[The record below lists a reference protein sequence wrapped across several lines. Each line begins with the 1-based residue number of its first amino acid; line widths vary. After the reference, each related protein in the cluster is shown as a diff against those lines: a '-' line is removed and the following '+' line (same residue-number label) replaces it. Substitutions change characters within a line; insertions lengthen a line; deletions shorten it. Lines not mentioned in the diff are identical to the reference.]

1 MKFEM
6 VRQNLN
12 MTEIPR
18 ADDSVTRLVLITLD
32 SCRWDSAQ
40 SATTPFSGLL
50 GSTSTGDGSRNVH
63 TACPRGAVPRVLSA
77 VIGATDTVLSR
88 LPQYKRW
95 GKTGQSARGT
105 VEGQNLVDGLK
116 QDGWTT
122 VGAAGMRSF
131 KWANL
136 QQGFGKFFYWGPEY
150 LPSDGDLPS
159 WSSEDYAL
167 AHVEELVDAVGAA
180 ERWLLFINAAE
191 THAPYA
197 CTAARLEEQRRLK
210 RFRNAKE
217 KLPNDDGTA
226 RLMSQLRQAR
236 IEAVSN
242 VDDRLRTLFE
252 ALPRPFHYVITA
264 DHGESFGEEGIWGHV
279 HGAQEVLHVPLWE
292 GLYE

>member
-1 MKFEM
+1 M

-40 SATTPFSGLL
+40 SATTPFLDSL
-50 GSTSTGDGSRNVH
+50 GPLRLA
-63 TACPRGAVPRVLSA
+63 TAHGTFTLPAHVALFHGYFPA

-122 VGAAGMRSF
+122 VGAAGMRWF
-131 KWANL
+131 KSANL

-197 CTAARLEEQRRLK
+197 CTAAQLEEQRRLK

-226 RLMSQLRQAR
+226 RLMSQLRQAQ